1 MLLDEIVTRSAS
13 YSDILRIVR
22 RVSQTDA
29 SVLLFGETGSGKDF
43 IAELIHDASSRRAN
57 SFLKIDCASIPT
69 SLAESELFG
78 YEKGAFSD
86 AYQSKAG
93 KFQLADTGTLYLDG
107 VNHLPASIQSK
118 LLRFVQEK
126 VVERLGGS
134 QPIRVDCRMIASC
147 SIPLARALK
156 EGYLREDLYYRLA
169 GVTIEV
175 PPLRERIADVDALAF
190 SALKEFNE
198 KYKKTAQLNSKAL
211 DCLRSYHWPGNV
223 RELRNI
229 IEHAV
234 IHSNGEIG
242 SSELMLGQTVGK
254 GDYLAFAA
262 DQKFSLEDVE
272 KMYISEVLRKTR
284 GHNGNA
290 ARILKINR
298 KTLLMKR
305 RKYGL
310 D

>member
-13 YSDILRIVR
+13 YSEILNIVR

-29 SVLLFGETGSGKDF
+29 SVLLSGETGSGKDF
-43 IAELIHDASSRRAN
+43 VAELIHDASSRRAN

-86 AYQSKAG
+86 AYQAKAG
-93 KFQLADTGTLYLDG
+93 KFELADHGTLYLDG

-118 LLRFVQEK
+118 LLRFVQER

-134 QPIRVDCRMIASC
+134 QPVRVDCRLIASC
-147 SIPLARALK
+147 SIPLNIAVK
-156 EGYLREDLYYRLA
+156 EGHLREDLYYRLA

-175 PPLRERIADVDALAF
+175 PALRDRIQDVELLA
-190 SALKEFNE
+190 SLAVKEFNE
-198 KYKKTAQLNSKAL
+198 KYKKTTQLNSKAL
-211 DCLRSYHWPGNV
+211 EFLRSYHWPGNV

-242 SSELMLGQTVGK
+242 SSELTLRQTVGQ

-262 DQKFSLEDVE
+262 EQALSLEDVE
-272 KMYISEVLRKTR
+272 KMYIAEVLRKTR

-290 ARILKINR
+290 AKILKINR